1 MPNCLFL
8 FGVFLFLIGSLLYN
22 TLSEPYAEE
31 VNYAFSFLAVSFL
44 TLFYSF
50 FQKSEKCKITI
61 LDVGLIGFVIYALT
75 RLCIHDVSY
84 FSSADICK
92 WGTAIMLYVL
102 VRGLHRKAFML
113 SLLVC
118 MGLVEAI
125 TVILQHVGCIE
136 GTHTYFAVTGHLG
149 NSGPTGGYLA
159 VCLILS
165 LHLFKESPLEGR
177 KKWIVHAPILV

>member
-84 FSSADICK
+84 FSSADICCMY
-92 WGTAIMLYVL
+92 WFEACIG
-102 VRGLHRKAFML
+102 R
-113 SLLVC
+113 LLC
-118 MGLVEAI
+118 
-125 TVILQHVGCIE
+125 
-136 GTHTYFAVTGHLG
+136 
-149 NSGPTGGYLA
+149 
-159 VCLILS
+159 CLFWS
-165 LHLFKESPLEGR
+165 V
-177 KKWIVHAPILV
+177 WDW